1 MEPNKPFSETLQ
13 LSIGHLFIKVV
24 RETCPIA
31 ADILFKKMTLHN
43 SQGCDLLPLLSEI
56 ESHPVSILLQ
66 IAEFDAKLIDVQW
79 SARKMAGI
87 NILNAVAETERVQ
100 TGDRFDEVI
109 RRFCK
114 ANLSLSVVQELIEY
128 AMVWCSLTTH
138 PTNPT
143 SFAYTSVSHDLD
155 VLLSNP
161 KTTRSQLLSKLREIR
176 DTSMMVEK
184 DGKSLKKTPQLEGE
198 ELMLILSTL
207 YESVLEPQ
215 HRLRAALERYGYRD
229 VDDSEHRILDLNV
242 WGVGD
247 GDGNP
252 NVTAPLLEWYVKRLR
267 EELVKKYV
275 ADLTTIVSNV
285 DEEFNAKKEMIVVK
299 LLKGE
304 YKTGDEFANDIRKWV
319 RSHSHESAAPTGS
332 LDMIT
337 KAKNF
342 GLHFS
347 RIDVRHN
354 SVDIME
360 TLEVILEQIKL
371 PSFDAKLSQMTPNEQ
386 KSLIQKLLLDNEF
399 EQKVRT
405 CVSEDCKELGE
416 LGGRI
421 FGRCRVMAKYPDMFQ
436 KLIIAETRCTAN
448 ILAALLLL
456 KLAGCKVGVPG
467 ATISVVPLFESRQ
480 DLTDAPSAI
489 NAIATD
495 PIFSQHLNQVG
506 YLLVMIAKSDT
517 TRLSGPG
524 VQGCQELTIG
534 QVLAMQTQSY
544 SGFKVH
550 VFVGGG
556 DDQMR
561 GGGRIVEL
569 PHTVMLAA
577 NRMGSH
583 RPNKVALTIQG
594 RQMQIVFGSTL
605 LASHFLEAFSAQQML
620 AASRI
625 TGHIPFRSLPAN
637 VNRSAALHHA
647 SNFFT
652 IAMDSYE
659 KGIGSEKPEDPT
671 RDLIVRYYGAYPADI
686 VASANKSSR
695 PMARKK
701 TSDPLRGRAIGLDQ
715 LSKHDG
721 AYLTAT
727 LGVRD
732 ALKALYN
739 SLRYG
744 SPSTPNGPPLSPLRH
759 MYLANKSFRDFVR
772 MQAVVLCQKEFTVSW
787 SIRGGVPSEEER
799 GKLLQ
804 EFQNWEKAGRPGG
817 ASVPS
822 VRSLLAYLEAS
833 DGEEAAY
840 LIDALTGNIPET
852 KTAPLNLPIK
862 IGWPDLYTSL
872 EVRKHQSAL
881 SQALQIRNIQ
891 RINAGDQ
898 DPALKTLAYYGYVG
912 TNPKFSSPNFSL
924 TMTDPQKEG
933 GKMLSENETL
943 VHSRLNLP
951 KWAVN
956 PNQQRPKL

>member
-1 MEPNKPFSETLQ
+1 MDPSTPFSETLQ

-31 ADILFKKMTLHN
+31 AEILFKKMTLHSSHN
-43 SQGCDLLPLLSEI
+43 CDLLPLLSEI
-56 ESHPVSILLQ
+56 ENYPISIILQ

-79 SARKMAGI
+79 SSRKMAGI

-100 TGDRFDEVI
+100 TGDTFDEVI

-114 ANLSLSVVQELIEY
+114 ANLSISSVQELIEY

-143 SFAYTSVSHDLD
+143 SFAYTSVSHSLD

-198 ELMLILSTL
+198 ELMLIISTL

-252 NVTAPLLEWYVKRLR
+252 NVTAPLMEWYVKRLR
-267 EELVKKYV
+267 EELVAKYV

-285 DEEFNAKKEMIVVK
+285 DEEFNARKETIVVK

-304 YKTGDEFANDIRKWV
+304 YKTGEELVNDIRNWV
-319 RSHSHESAAPTGS
+319 RSHSIESSPPIGAY
-332 LDMIT
+332 DMII

-360 TLEVILEQIKL
+360 TLEAILEVIKL
-371 PSFDAKLSQMTPNEQ
+371 PSAEAKLSQMAPNEQ
-386 KSLIQKLLLDNEF
+386 RSLIQKLLLDDDF
-399 EQKVRT
+399 ELKVRT
-405 CVSEDCKELGE
+405 CISEDCKELGE
-416 LGGRI
+416 LGRV

-436 KLIIAETRCTAN
+436 KLIIAETRSTAN
-448 ILAALLLL
+448 ILAGLLLL

-495 PIFSQHLNQVG
+495 PIFSRHLNYVG

-594 RQMQIVFGSTL
+594 RQMQIVFGSNL
-605 LASHFLEAFSAQQML
+605 QASHFLEAFSAQQML

-625 TGHIPFRSLPAN
+625 TGHIPFRSLPPN

-647 SNFFT
+647 ANFFT

-671 RDLIVRYYGAYPADI
+671 RDLIVRYYSSYPADI

-695 PMARKK
+695 PMSRKK
-701 TSDPLRGRAIGLDQ
+701 TNDPLRGRAIGLDQ

-772 MQAVVLCQKEFTVSW
+772 MQAVVLCQKEFAVSW
-787 SIRGGVPSEEER
+787 AIRGGVPSEDER
-799 GKLLQ
+799 GKLVE
-804 EFQNWEKAGRPGG
+804 EFQKWEKAGRPGG

-822 VRSLLAYLEAS
+822 VRSLLAYLEDA

-840 LIDALTGNIPET
+840 LIDALTGILPET
-852 KTAPLNLPIK
+852 KNAKLYEPIK
-862 IGWPDLYTSL
+862 VGWPNLYKSL

-881 SQALQIRNIQ
+881 SQAMQIRNMQ
-891 RINAGDQ
+891 RINKGEQ
-898 DPALKTLAYYGYVG
+898 EPALKTLAYYGYVG

-933 GKMLSENETL
+933 GKMLSENETS
-943 VHSRLNLP
+943 VHSRLRLP
-951 KWAVN
+951 KWTVEMN
-956 PNQQRPKL
+956 LQRPKL